1 MLFLVIGLCAISVGI
16 TLSLVALFTGI
27 SSLILWSIV
36 AFCYLAAGISF
47 TIDVFAFNEPIGF
60 NYFFPRSRL
69 IHLTDF
75 FLWLAFWPLLL
86 PIQYVFGYPYC
97 IMKAIRVNN
106 KFILKDVKEKISL
119 GISEEEIKK
128 EYAHS
133 GLRED
138 FIVDMIQRAKR

>member
-1 MLFLVIGLCAISVGI
+1 MCRSVKFLDSTLLQMYSKERDVKILECLMLFLVIGLCAISVGI

-27 SSLILWSIV
+27 SGLILWSIV

-69 IHLTDF
+69 VHLTDF

-86 PIQYVFGYPYC
+86 PIQYVFGYPYY
-97 IMKAIRVNN
+97 IM
-106 KFILKDVKEKISL
+106 
-119 GISEEEIKK
+119 
-128 EYAHS
+128 
-133 GLRED
+133 
-138 FIVDMIQRAKR
+138 